1 MATKKPAAYIDGN
14 DFVVAAQ
21 KVGLS
26 TDTGTLNKIVKLV
39 NEGLSVSA
47 AAREVASKKMA
58 KGGLTKKQQ
67 SKVGTVMAEF
77 KDKSLHS
84 GKTKKI
90 VKDPKQAIA
99 IALSEA
105 RKLKKK

>member
-1 MATKKPAAYIDGN
+1 MATKKPAASIDGN
-14 DFVVAAQ
+14 EFVLAAQ
-21 KVGLS
+21 KVGIP

-39 NEGLSVSA
+39 NEGMSVSA
-47 AAREVASKKMA
+47 AAKEVAKTKMA
-58 KGGLTKKQQ
+58 KGGLTTKQQ
-67 SKVGTVMAEF
+67 AKVGKVMAEF

-90 VKDPKQAIA
+90 VKSSKQAVA

-105 RKLKKK
+105 RKKK